1 MTRKKLKQYKALKRE
16 IAGLDRAIDK
26 LREQALDVPTVLGKV
41 RGSSNDFPYIEEHI
55 TVQMD
60 EPREADAIN
69 KRMQIKRKRK
79 EECEKLALEIE
90 RFIQEIPDSTD
101 RQIFELTFLEGM
113 KQREVADMVG
123 YSRPRIAQ
131 KISGIL
137 QD

>member
-26 LREQALDVPTVLGKV
+26 LREQASDVPTVLGKV

-113 KQREVADMVG
+113 KQREVAEKVHLER
-123 YSRPRIAQ
+123 SSISKRICRY
-131 KISGIL
+131 L
-137 QD
+137 